1 MDIEVC
7 LSLIQHVRN
16 RDSFHFSVSLSVTI
30 LEDEVAQISE
40 NVSNNTEG
48 IPVTDLPLEARL
60 ERADQLLAVVREK
73 KIEEEREKEKIKER
87 ERRELG
93 KQLQHFKEAQ
103 REREQRELVDS
114 RQKEK
119 REEKEALDKIRQQI
133 SQDRIDRAA
142 RYQAAQTSEEER
154 RRTAQSAQEQL
165 QRERASAAR
174 SAFARLQFR
183 LPDGSTRT
191 EQFPSDVKLSAVNE
205 FIDQQIKPPF
215 RPYSLST
222 TFPRRE
228 FHESDMQQTLRELDL
243 APSAAL
249 LIIPI
254 AGTGFQAQTNA
265 SVGKTWFSS
274 LFTPLFWAW
283 NWIWGFFS
291 NSPPR
296 VTQQVP
302 TAQQQPVSQ
311 GVRRRRPDSNIH
323 RLSDA
328 SPGDSSDDNGTWNGN
343 STQQL

>member
-1 MDIEVC
+1 MVY
-7 LSLIQHVRN
+7 SFQHFNLFICEKYTYFR
-16 RDSFHFSVSLSVTI
+16 
-30 LEDEVAQISE
+30 
-40 NVSNNTEG
+40 
-48 IPVTDLPLEARL
+48 
-60 ERADQLLAVVREK
+60 VREK

-93 KQLQHFKEAQ
+93 QQLQHFKEAQ

-215 RPYSLST
+215 RLYFLI
-222 TFPRRE
+222 
-228 FHESDMQQTLRELDL
+228 TLT
-243 APSAAL
+243 S
-249 LIIPI
+249 
-254 AGTGFQAQTNA
+254 Q
-265 SVGKTWFSS
+265 
-274 LFTPLFWAW
+274 
-283 NWIWGFFS
+283 FFS
-291 NSPPR
+291 
-296 VTQQVP
+296 
-302 TAQQQPVSQ
+302 
-311 GVRRRRPDSNIH
+311 
-323 RLSDA
+323 
-328 SPGDSSDDNGTWNGN
+328 
-343 STQQL
+343 